1 MEPLDSLNRWSE
13 RMRDRARAGTFAR
26 FLARRF
32 LDDRLFQ
39 AAAALAYTTI
49 FALVPLAMVVF
60 GVLSAFPVFDEWSKQ
75 LTDYVF
81 SNFVPS
87 AASSVSGYIEEY
99 SANAKKLT
107 VTGVI
112 ALVISLLI
120 TLNSVE
126 TTFNHI
132 WRVGS
137 SRPRLG
143 RFLVYWTV
151 LTLGAMVAAASL
163 AISARF
169 FALPVFATTTGYV
182 LQTLSVS
189 LAPVLI
195 ELGAITA
202 IYRVVP
208 HRTIKLRYAL
218 AGGLVATLLLELIK
232 WGLGIYLGSF
242 DSYEKIYGAVAVA
255 PILLLLW
262 IYLCWVAILLGA
274 SFASAISAFRY
285 QPASMRLPLGYEF
298 YALLRLLG
306 RFDEAR
312 AEGRGLHSDQIL
324 EMEPILTDSLA
335 QQLLCQL
342 GDINLLRRDEQG
354 EWLLARD
361 LDDMTLAEL
370 YEACQLR
377 VPVAEARLPCHDD
390 QLGIAARNALD
401 ELRVPLRVLL
411 KRRVSDLYANEGDS
425 GA

>member
-1 MEPLDSLNRWSE
+1 
-13 RMRDRARAGTFAR
+13 MRDRARMGTFAR
-26 FLARRF
+26 FLAKRF

-39 AAAALAYTTI
+39 AAAALAYTTV

-60 GVLSAFPVFDEWSKQ
+60 GVLSAFPVFNEWSDQ
-75 LTDYVF
+75 LSDYIF

-87 AASSVSGYIEEY
+87 AASSVSGYLKQF
-99 SANAKKLT
+99 SASAGKLT
-107 VTGVI
+107 AAGVI
-112 ALVISLLI
+112 VLVVSLLI

-126 TTFNHI
+126 ATFNRI
-132 WRVGS
+132 WRVGT
-137 SRPRLG
+137 SRPQLS

-151 LTLGAMVAAASL
+151 LTLGALVAAASL
-163 AISARF
+163 AISVRF
-169 FALPVFATTTGYV
+169 FALPVFATSGGKI
-182 LQTLSVS
+182 LQTLSLT
-189 LAPVLI
+189 LAPILI
-195 ELGAITA
+195 EFAAIAA

-208 HRTIKLRYAL
+208 HRTIKLRYAVAGAML
-218 AGGLVATLLLELIK
+218 ATILLELIK
-232 WGLGIYLGSF
+232 WGLGLYLGSF
-242 DSYEKIYGAVAVA
+242 NSYQNIYGQIAVL
-255 PILLLLW
+255 PILLLW
-262 IYLCWVAILLGA
+262 IYLGWIAILLGA

-306 RFDEAR
+306 RFNEAR

-324 EMEPILTDSLA
+324 TMEPILTDSLA

-342 GDINLLRRDEQG
+342 GDINLLRRDEHG

-390 QLGIAARNALD
+390 PLGIAARNALD

-411 KRRVSDLYANEGDS
+411 KRRVSDLYSNESGS

>member
-1 MEPLDSLNRWSE
+1 MEPLDTLNRWVD
-13 RMRDRARAGTFAR
+13 RLRDRARAGTFAR

-60 GVLSAFPVFDEWSKQ
+60 GVLSAFPVFDEWSRQ

-99 SANAKKLT
+99 SANAKRLT

-112 ALVISLLI
+112 ALVVSLLI

-132 WRVGS
+132 WRVDS

-169 FALPVFATTTGYV
+169 FALPVFATTGGYV

-306 RFDEAR
+306 RFKEAR
-312 AEGRGLHSDQIL
+312 EQGRGLHSDQIL
-324 EMEPILTDSLA
+324 NMEPILTDSLA

-377 VPVAEARLPCHDD
+377 VPVAEAHLPCHDD
-390 QLGIAARNALD
+390 RLGIAARNALD

-411 KRRVSDLYANEGDS
+411 KRRVSDLYANEGN
-425 GA
+425 GAA

>member
-1 MEPLDSLNRWSE
+1 
-13 RMRDRARAGTFAR
+13 MRDRARMGTFAR
-26 FLARRF
+26 FLAKRF

-39 AAAALAYTTI
+39 AAAALAYTTV

-60 GVLSAFPVFDEWSKQ
+60 GVLSAFPVFNEWSDQ
-75 LTDYVF
+75 LTDYIF

-87 AASSVSGYIEEY
+87 AASSVSGYLKQF
-99 SANAKKLT
+99 SASAGKLT
-107 VTGVI
+107 AAGVI
-112 ALVISLLI
+112 ALVVSLLI

-126 TTFNHI
+126 ATFNRI
-132 WRVGS
+132 WRVGT
-137 SRPRLG
+137 SRPQLS

-151 LTLGAMVAAASL
+151 LTLGALVAAASL
-163 AISARF
+163 AISVRF
-169 FALPVFATTTGYV
+169 FALPVFATSGGKI
-182 LQTLSVS
+182 LQTLSLT
-189 LAPVLI
+189 LAPILI
-195 ELGAITA
+195 EFAAIAA

-208 HRTIKLRYAL
+208 HRTIKLRYAVAGALL
-218 AGGLVATLLLELIK
+218 ATILLELIK
-232 WGLGIYLGSF
+232 WALGVYLGSF
-242 DSYEKIYGAVAVA
+242 NSYQNIYGQIAVL
-255 PILLLLW
+255 PILLLW
-262 IYLCWVAILLGA
+262 IYLGWIAILLGA

-285 QPASMRLPLGYEF
+285 QPVSMRLPLGYEF

-306 RFDEAR
+306 RFNEAR

-324 EMEPILTDSLA
+324 VMEPILTDSLA

-342 GDINLLRRDEQG
+342 GDINLLRRDEHG

-411 KRRVSDLYANEGDS
+411 KRKVSDLYANEGDS
-425 GA
+425 GT

>member
-1 MEPLDSLNRWSE
+1 MEPLSTLNRWTD
-13 RMRDRARAGTFAR
+13 RLRDRARAGTFAR
-26 FLARRF
+26 FLAKRF
-32 LDDRLFQ
+32 LADRLFQ
-39 AAAALAYTTI
+39 AAAALAYTTV

-87 AASSVSGYIEEY
+87 AASSVSGYIEKY
-99 SANAKKLT
+99 SANAQGLT
-107 VTGVI
+107 ITGVI
-112 ALVISLLI
+112 ALVVSLLI

-126 TTFNHI
+126 ATFNHI

-137 SRPRLG
+137 SRPRLS

-169 FALPVFATTTGYV
+169 FALPVFATAGGHL
-182 LQTLSVS
+182 LQSLSIS

-208 HRTIKLRYAL
+208 HRTIKLRYAF

-242 DSYEKIYGAVAVA
+242 DSYQKIYGAVAVA

-262 IYLCWVAILLGA
+262 IYLCWVAILFGA

-285 QPASMRLPLGYEF
+285 QPVSMRLPMGYEF

-312 AEGRGLHSDQIL
+312 SQGRGLHSDQIL
-324 EMEPILTDSLA
+324 NMEPILTDSLA

-361 LDDMTLAEL
+361 LDSMTLAEL

-377 VPVAEARLPCHDD
+377 VPVAEAHLPCQDD
-390 QLGIAARNALD
+390 SLGIAARNALD

-411 KRRVSDLYANEGDS
+411 KRKVSDIYAQEGK
-425 GA
+425 A

>member
-1 MEPLDSLNRWSE
+1 MELLDTANRWTE
-13 RMRDRARAGTFAR
+13 RLRDRARAGTFAR
-26 FLARRF
+26 FLAKRF
-32 LDDRLFQ
+32 LADRLFQ
-39 AAAALAYTTI
+39 AAAALAYTTV

-75 LTDYVF
+75 LTQYVF

-87 AASSVSGYIEEY
+87 AASSVSAKITEY
-99 SANAKKLT
+99 SANTKTLT
-107 VTGVI
+107 ITGVI
-112 ALVISLLI
+112 ALVVSLLV

-126 TTFNHI
+126 TTFNQI

-137 SRPRLG
+137 TRPRLG
-143 RFLVYWTV
+143 RFLIYWTV

-169 FALPVFATTTGYV
+169 FALPVFATTGGH
-182 LQTLSVS
+182 LLETLSVN

-208 HRTIKLRYAL
+208 HRTIQLRHAF
-218 AGGLVATLLLELIK
+218 AGGLVATLFLESIK
-232 WGLGIYLGSF
+232 WGLGIYLASF
-242 DSYEKIYGAVAVA
+242 DSYQKIYGAVAVA

-274 SFASAISAFRY
+274 SFASAVSAFRY

-306 RFDEAR
+306 RFSNAR

-324 EMEPILTDSLA
+324 DMEPILTDSLA

-342 GDINLLRRDEQG
+342 ADINLLRRDEHG

-361 LDDMTLAEL
+361 LDDMTLSEL

-377 VPVAEARLPCHDD
+377 VPVAEAFLPCYDD
-390 QLGIAARNALD
+390 ALGVAARNALD
-401 ELRVPLRVLL
+401 QLRVPTRELL
-411 KRRVSDLYANEGDS
+411 KRKVSDIYAQPGDKT
-425 GA
+425 